1 MYYCKSIFCQQNF
14 LQNITFFNNK
24 NILQYN
30 DKNCPLRLKTLRHRR
45 RQTASKNGVSTR
57 APQKNQN
64 TAKSTTGPEHRA
76 LLITNTAYIRCL
88 YFAIDQYYMSM
99 SSIDLAF
106 AKTLKQLR
114 RTRHLTQEE
123 LAQRAGLDY
132 KHLQKLEGK
141 APSSPTLSTLEKL
154 AKGLDVSLTEFI
166 ALIDEA
172 QRVALFG
179 LEKKFDQIL
188 MINTFVRTRDGI
200 KREHQFGIVVLNA
213 GKRFKLALE
222 SLLTGK
228 QVADLHV
235 QARTRF
241 FGNEVNFPA
250 GFVAGSDSH
259 QMEHGKEGGIL
270 GAFVRENTSQ
280 EVWSAIWNR
289 RTYATTGARI
299 LLSLRMG
306 KAFMG
311 DEVTWSGE
319 RVFKAAVLSPGDI
332 RGIELIRNGSAVYS
346 IVPEGRDVDLEFTD
360 DASLSSDWYYLR
372 VELRDDQVAWSSPI
386 FVN

>member
-1 MYYCKSIFCQQNF
+1 M
-14 LQNITFFNNK
+14 
-24 NILQYN
+24 QYN

-172 QRVALFG
+172 QR
-179 LEKKFDQIL
+179 
-188 MINTFVRTRDGI
+188 
-200 KREHQFGIVVLNA
+200 
-213 GKRFKLALE
+213 
-222 SLLTGK
+222 
-228 QVADLHV
+228 
-235 QARTRF
+235 
-241 FGNEVNFPA
+241 
-250 GFVAGSDSH
+250 
-259 QMEHGKEGGIL
+259 
-270 GAFVRENTSQ
+270 
-280 EVWSAIWNR
+280 
-289 RTYATTGARI
+289 
-299 LLSLRMG
+299 
-306 KAFMG
+306 
-311 DEVTWSGE
+311 
-319 RVFKAAVLSPGDI
+319 
-332 RGIELIRNGSAVYS
+332 
-346 IVPEGRDVDLEFTD
+346 
-360 DASLSSDWYYLR
+360 
-372 VELRDDQVAWSSPI
+372 
-386 FVN
+386 